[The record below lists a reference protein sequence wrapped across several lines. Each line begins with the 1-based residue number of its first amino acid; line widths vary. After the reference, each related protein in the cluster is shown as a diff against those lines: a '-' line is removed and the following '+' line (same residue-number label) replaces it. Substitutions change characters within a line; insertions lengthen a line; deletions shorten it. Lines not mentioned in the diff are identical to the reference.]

1 MPPRSFQFLHAADL
15 HLDSPL
21 RGLARRG
28 PEAVA
33 FTDASRRALEN
44 LVDAALEQKVAFL
57 VIAGDIYDGDW
68 KDFSTGHVFVR
79 QMGRL
84 ARENIPVFIL
94 SGNHDAAS
102 VITSGLPLPQNVHR
116 FSVDRVET
124 VTLPDLH
131 VALHGRGF
139 AQRHVA
145 RNLALDYPAAVPDH
159 FNIGVLHTSLTGREG
174 HEVYAPCTV
183 ADLER
188 AGYDYWA
195 LGHIHQREVV
205 AQRPAIVFPG
215 NLQGR
220 HARETGPKGA
230 TLVRVEDGRIAA
242 LDALTLDA
250 ARFDAV
256 TVDLTGVDARDAAL
270 EQARAALAE
279 AVERSDGRPLAVR
292 IALTGSSPL
301 APALRADPVQLHEDM
316 AALAAEVSDS
326 LLVEKVSAR
335 LDGPRPEAA
344 PLLADFGAI
353 LAAVAADPGVR
364 ADIRDTLRKLNDR
377 APKPALKALGQE
389 DGLAGSDLDADLDAL
404 LAAAITE
411 AEESIL
417 ARLADPDG
425 SAS

>member
-1 MPPRSFQFLHAADL
+1 MSSRSFQFLHAADL

-28 PEAVA
+28 PEAAA
-33 FTDASRRALEN
+33 FTGASRRALDN
-44 LVDAALEQKVAFL
+44 LVSAALARQVDFV

-68 KDFSTGHVFVR
+68 KDFSTGHAFVR

-94 SGNHDAAS
+94 RGNHDAAS
-102 VITSGLPLPQNVHR
+102 VISRELPLPQNVR
-116 FSVDRVET
+116 GFSVEAAET
-124 VTLPDLH
+124 VTLPELK

-145 RNLALDYPAAVPDH
+145 QNLALGYPAAVPGH

-205 AQRPAIVFPG
+205 SERPAIVFPG

-230 TLVRVEDGRIAA
+230 TLVRVADGRIAA

-256 TVDLTGVDARDAAL
+256 DIDLSGAATREDML
-270 EQARAALAE
+270 DRARAALTE
-279 AVERSDGRPLAVR
+279 AVERADGRPLAVR
-292 IALTGSSPL
+292 LAFTGSTPL
-301 APALRADPVQLHEDM
+301 AAALRAEPAQLHEDM
-316 AALAAEVSDS
+316 AAVAAEAGDR
-326 LLVEKVSAR
+326 LLIEKVSVR
-335 LDGPRPEAA
+335 LEGPPPRPA
-344 PLLADFGAI
+344 PLLADFSDI
-353 LAAVAADPGVR
+353 LAEVAADAGLR
-364 ADIRDTLRKLNDR
+364 DDIGEALRKLRDR
-377 APKPALKALGQE
+377 APKTGLKALGH
-389 DGLAGSDLDADLDAL
+389 DGADLDL
-404 LAAAITE
+404 LIEE
-411 AEESIL
+411 AVAQAREMIL
-417 ARLADPDG
+417 ARLSDG
-425 SAS
+425 EGDAS